1 MPVNPATSE
10 SFGDLLDPRFQMIF
24 HGEYDELPDMVS
36 RLYTIPPTN
45 GREDMRW
52 SEVGDFG
59 DFSEFDGSVDYDSLS
74 QGYDTTAT
82 PIEFASGFQ
91 VRRKLFDDDQY
102 HIMDQRPANLATAA
116 NRTRQKH
123 AARPFNNAFSVDSYF
138 YNNTE
143 GVAMCSASHTT
154 TSGASTTSGFDNL
167 STSALSATA
176 FASARIQMKGFRND
190 RGGRISTMPNE
201 LMYPVGL
208 YETAW
213 EIINSQGKL
222 DTGDN
227 NPNVHQGAYK
237 LVEWEYLDG
246 SNWFLMDSGAR
257 RRSLFWIDRIPIE
270 FAFAED
276 LDTLVAKWRGYMRH
290 ANAHRNWRFVLGAL
304 VS

>member
-1 MPVNPATSE
+1 
-10 SFGDLLDPRFQMIF
+10 MIF
-24 HGEYDELPDMVS
+24 HAEYDELPDMVP
-36 RLYTIPPTN
+36 RLYTTPPTN

-102 HIMDQRPANLATAA
+102 HIMDQRPANLANAG

-123 AARPFNNAFSVDSYF
+123 AARPFNNGFSVDSYF

-154 TSGASTTSGFDNL
+154 TSGASTASGFDNL

-176 FASARIQMKGFRND
+176 FAAARIQMKGFRND
-190 RGGRISTMPNE
+190 RGGRISVMPNE

-246 SNWFLMDSGAR
+246 SNWFLMDSNAR
-257 RRSLFWIDRIPIE
+257 RRSLFWIDRIPLE

-276 LDTLVAKWRGYMRH
+276 LDTLVAKWRAYMRY